1 MTKTRAA
8 AAATVLLLSL
18 SGCGGGGGDEEPSAA
33 SQQSKDDATAS
44 KSIADSI
51 LASQKSGSGQVFTVS
66 TKDANCIGDGLVE
79 KLGTEKLQKYK
90 LLDKDL
96 KATGSLATTR
106 MFPPDAKSAAD
117 AFFGC
122 TDVEAKAKSAVSK
135 NPQLTAP
142 IKKCVTGL
150 LTEKTLRPFLEKT
163 FQGRGQEAQRDL
175 AGPLSKCATR
185 R

>member
-18 SGCGGGGGDEEPSAA
+18 SGCGGGGDEEPSAA
-33 SQQSKDDATAS
+33 SKQSKDDATAS

-66 TKDANCIGDGLVE
+66 TKDANCIGDGLVD

-90 LLDKDL
+90 LLDENL
-96 KATGSLATTR
+96 KATGSLASAK
-106 MFPPDAKSAAD
+106 MFPPDAESAAS
-117 AFFGC
+117 AFFDC

-163 FQGRGQEAQRDL
+163 FQGRGQQAQRDL
-175 AGPLSKCATR
+175 AGPLSKCATQR
-185 R
+185 